1 MSLKFKSFAA
11 LALSAAMMFSV
22 AACGT
27 TDSGDAKSDSKA
39 KNTTVGYDVSTI
51 KKDDELAKLAA
62 SAKTVKDGEL
72 SVGMEL
78 SYAPAE
84 FYAEDGKTPVGY
96 DVDMSNELWSYGEE
110 NYRIMKKY
118 YDIRISMHDYIK
130 QLYDEASE
138 NGSPLIRTMFYEFP
152 DDKKC
157 WELQEQY
164 MFGSEYLV
172 APIFHLNEF
181 EREVYLPEGRWEDTR
196 DGKVY
201 EGGQT
206 IRAAAP
212 IDSIP
217 VFKKM
222 A

>member
-1 MSLKFKSFAA
+1 MPSTFEAFYDQLQAGLNMG
-11 LALSAAMMFSV
+11 LA
-22 AACGT
+22 GIPWWT
-27 TDSGDAKSDSKA
+27 TDIGGFMTDDVNDPDFQQLLIRWYEFAVYSAVFRMHGDRGPHNIPPLDDRDFGG
-39 KNTTVGYDVSTI
+39 GYLYT
-51 KKDDELAKLAA
+51 
-62 SAKTVKDGEL
+62 GQ
-72 SVGMEL
+72 
-78 SYAPAE
+78 
-84 FYAEDGKTPVGY
+84 
-96 DVDMSNELWSYGEE
+96 SNELWSYGEE

-157 WELQEQY
+157 WELQDQY

-181 EREVYLPEGRWEDTR
+181 EREVYLPAGRWEDTR

-206 IRAAAP
+206 VLAAAP
-212 IDSIP
+212 INSIP
-217 VFKKM
+217 VFKKI

>member
-1 MSLKFKSFAA
+1 MEALDPLAA
-11 LALSAAMMFSV
+11 VEVGDGARDAQQLIV
-22 AACGT
+22 AAG
-27 TDSGDAKSDSKA
+27 
-39 KNTTVGYDVSTI
+39 
-51 KKDDELAKLAA
+51 
-62 SAKTVKDGEL
+62 GETEAVERAL
-72 SVGMEL
+72 E
-78 SYAPAE
+78 E
-84 FYAEDGKTPVGY
+84 FFTRGV
-96 DVDMSNELWSYGEE
+96 
-110 NYRIMKKY
+110 
-118 YDIRISMHDYIK
+118 IRISMHDYIK

-157 WELQEQY
+157 WELQDQY

-181 EREVYLPEGRWEDTR
+181 EREVYLPAGRWEDTR

-206 IRAAAP
+206 VLAAAP

>member
-1 MSLKFKSFAA
+1 MH
-11 LALSAAMMFSV
+11 
-22 AACGT
+22 
-27 TDSGDAKSDSKA
+27 GDRGPHNIPPLDDRDFGG
-39 KNTTVGYDVSTI
+39 GYLYT
-51 KKDDELAKLAA
+51 
-62 SAKTVKDGEL
+62 GQ
-72 SVGMEL
+72 
-78 SYAPAE
+78 
-84 FYAEDGKTPVGY
+84 
-96 DVDMSNELWSYGEE
+96 SNELWSYGEE

-157 WELQEQY
+157 WEMQDQY